1 MNTEKENSLQENSS
15 FLEQTFLEENQ
26 LPGIDHLTG
35 LADRNIL
42 HRWLYAMCNQKIP
55 FAFLLADIEN
65 FALFNQELDPVQ
77 ADQILKRFAAFLKQQ
92 LKPGYKIGRWQGNC
106 FALIL
111 PQTNLHQGEGFIYE
125 LKEKLA
131 AAPWQIKEL
140 PLAIHTAIACCPP
153 GDISTL
159 VNQAE
164 YQLEKEKQQKKIPAW
179 IDAQKPSLQNQLLLA
194 FLTTRDNY
202 YQKFIL
208 KTMEIALQ
216 MGKQL
221 EMGQPLLE
229 QLQTAVLW
237 QDTGMAEISGQVL
250 LHPGP
255 LPEKY
260 WQVIKR
266 HPLHSSIIAEKMG
279 LPEGVV
285 KAVLYH
291 HEKWDG
297 SGYPHHL
304 KGTEIPLLA
313 RILQIAGSWSAM
325 QFPRPYRKQLSHSAA
340 LDEIY
345 SGRNKAFDP
354 HLVSVFRNAIL

>member
-1 MNTEKENSLQENSS
+1 
-15 FLEQTFLEENQ
+15 
-26 LPGIDHLTG
+26 
-35 LADRNIL
+35 
-42 HRWLYAMCNQKIP
+42 
-55 FAFLLADIEN
+55 
-65 FALFNQELDPVQ
+65 
-77 ADQILKRFAAFLKQQ
+77 
-92 LKPGYKIGRWQGNC
+92 
-106 FALIL
+106 
-111 PQTNLHQGEGFIYE
+111 
-125 LKEKLA
+125 
-131 AAPWQIKEL
+131 
-140 PLAIHTAIACCPP
+140 
-153 GDISTL
+153 
-159 VNQAE
+159 
-164 YQLEKEKQQKKIPAW
+164 
-179 IDAQKPSLQNQLLLA
+179 
-194 FLTTRDNY
+194 
-202 YQKFIL
+202 
-208 KTMEIALQ
+208 MEIALQ